1 MVIRELTTKSEFERC
16 VEIQRTEWG
25 WADLDVIPVRSFV
38 VITHVGG
45 ITLGAFDGERVIGFI
60 NTMPGIREGAPYWF
74 SRMLGV
80 EREYRGRGVGT
91 LLKRKQ
97 REFGLARGIRL
108 IEWTFDPLESRNAHL
123 NLEKL
128 GVVVRRYYVD
138 HYGYTSS
145 HLQRSM
151 ESDRLMAEWWLDQER
166 PAMAG
171 ECRRI
176 RIPSDIQRVKD
187 RGVDE
192 AVDVQLR
199 VRAEFQKH
207 FEDHYMVVGFERVG
221 EDSEYVLC
229 SREGTAYED

>member
-25 WADLDVIPVRSFV
+25 WGDLDVIPVRSFI

-108 IEWTFDPLESRNAHL
+108 IEWDVRSSRVQERAPESRKA
-123 NLEKL
+123 
-128 GVVVRRYYVD
+128 GRC
-138 HYGYTSS
+138 
-145 HLQRSM
+145 
-151 ESDRLMAEWWLDQER
+151 R
-166 PAMAG
+166 PALLCGSLWLHLIAPATEHG
-171 ECRRI
+171 KR
-176 RIPSDIQRVKD
+176 P
-187 RGVDE
+187 VDGG
-192 AVDVQLR
+192 
-199 VRAEFQKH
+199 
-207 FEDHYMVVGFERVG
+207 MVVGSG
-221 EDSEYVLC
+221 AT
-229 SREGTAYED
+229 G